1 MTDTTRIADGEEHFH
16 IDGPLPDKKLFLRL
30 LRASGSRTR
39 HQSPVL
45 YVHGATFPSALSVA
59 YRCDGRS
66 WRDALCASGFDVW
79 GLDFYGFGLSD
90 RYPQMAEPAEA
101 HPPLGL
107 AVEAVQF
114 MKVALQEPL
123 PQVWIP
129 SALAAGVATA
139 ALFLCTV
146 RIANRSHR

>member
-1 MTDTTRIADGEEHFH
+1 VNA
-16 IDGPLPDKKLFLRL
+16 LSRL
-30 LRASGSRTR
+30 LS
-39 HQSPVL
+39 VL
-45 YVHGATFPSALSVA
+45 RRPLQPILARRWSYVTLHAIIG
-59 YRCDGRS
+59 
-66 WRDALCASGFDVW
+66 
-79 GLDFYGFGLSD
+79 
-90 RYPQMAEPAEA
+90 
-101 HPPLGL
+101 LGL